1 MIVPMII
8 INTDISANNSFEVI
22 CALMVL
28 VIIVKLSAKY
38 NIDTIQ
44 TSKEDNSDT
53 NPFRNP
59 LIIQKLVNNKI
70 IVSIIG
76 INYLSSL
83 VDQSNLHNSEL
94 SC

>member
-53 NPFRNP
+53 NPFKNP

-70 IVSIIG
+70 IVSIIC
-76 INYLSSL
+76 INYLSSIF
-83 VDQSNLHNSEL
+83 DQINKHNS
-94 SC
+94 

>member
-53 NPFRNP
+53 NPFKNP

-76 INYLSSL
+76 INYLSFV
-83 VDQSNLHNSEL
+83 VDQSNQHNSEL